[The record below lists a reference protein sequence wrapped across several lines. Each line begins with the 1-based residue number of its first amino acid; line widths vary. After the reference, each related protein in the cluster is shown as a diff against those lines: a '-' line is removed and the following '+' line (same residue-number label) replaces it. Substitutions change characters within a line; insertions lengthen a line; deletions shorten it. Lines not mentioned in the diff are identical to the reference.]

1 MLVLDPRDFLLAAPF
16 TCTHTQ
22 KDGPIAVD
30 VDGKLARRATL
41 FLDDRICPAFSH
53 SLLLRR
59 LWRPALTPT
68 LFQST
73 LWRVCFF
80 S

>member
-1 MLVLDPRDFLLAAPF
+1 MLVLDPRDFLLVAPF

-41 FLDDRICPAFSH
+41 FF
-53 SLLLRR
+53 
-59 LWRPALTPT
+59 
-68 LFQST
+68 
-73 LWRVCFF
+73 
-80 S
+80 